1 MRAAVSVVIPTL
13 NAEAELPGTLAAL
26 MEGLSAGVIRELI
39 VADGGS
45 IDATHR
51 IAEAAG
57 AQVLH
62 SAASRGG
69 QLGAGARAAQG
80 EWLLFLHAD
89 TGLAPGWS
97 VAVKA
102 HIANSPGEAG
112 YFRLGFDAPG
122 IAPRL
127 VAGWANVRAR
137 TIGLPFGD
145 QGLLIARTL
154 YDEIGGYPD
163 IALME
168 DIAIARALGRRRLAM
183 LPVIARTSAAR
194 YAREGWLRRG
204 ARNLWLQLR
213 FLCGADPERL
223 AQHYRPSA
231 RRS

>member
-1 MRAAVSVVIPTL
+1 L
-13 NAEAELPGTLAAL
+13 NAEATLPGAVAAL

-39 VADGGS
+39 IADGGS
-45 IDATHR
+45 ADATPR

-62 SAASRGG
+62 LAASRGG

-80 EWLLFLHAD
+80 DWLLFLHAD
-89 TGLAPGWS
+89 TNLAEGWS
-97 VAVKA
+97 TSVKA
-102 HIANSPGEAG
+102 HIANSPGKAG
-112 YFRLGFDAPG
+112 YFRLGFDRRG
-122 IAPRL
+122 IKARL
-127 VAGWANVRAR
+127 VAGWANFRAR
-137 TIGLPFGD
+137 AFGLPFGD
-145 QGLLIARTL
+145 QGLLIPRTL
-154 YDEIGGYPD
+154 YDEFGGYPD
-163 IALME
+163 IPLME
-168 DIAIARALGRRRLAM
+168 DIVIARALGRKRLAM
-183 LPVIARTSAAR
+183 LPVTARTSAAR